1 MTSSHKSCVLGIDPG
16 LRCTGWGVVETEGS
30 TLMHVAH
37 GTIAPDTK
45 AVLAVRLATIHQGV
59 TALIEKYTP
68 DLVGVEETFMNETGI
83 QSALKLGQAR
93 GAAMAAVAIN
103 GTPIAEFAPRRIKQ
117 AVVGKG
123 AATKTQVMY
132 MIRSLLPEAGELTA
146 DEADALA
153 CAICTAHHKPFE
165 EYEVYQQ

>member
-1 MTSSHKSCVLGIDPG
+1 MSNSNKSCVLGIDPG
-16 LRCTGWGVVETEGS
+16 LRCTGWGVIEVEGS
-30 TLMHVAH
+30 MLVHIAH
-37 GTIAPDTK
+37 GTITPDTK
-45 AVLAVRLATIHQGV
+45 AELAHRLATIHKDIV
-59 TALIEKYTP
+59 AIVKKFAP
-68 DLVGVEETFMNETGI
+68 DLVGIEETFVNVAGV

-93 GAAMAAVAIN
+93 GAAMAAIAIN

-123 AATKTQVMY
+123 AATKTQVLY
-132 MIRSLLPEAGELTA
+132 MIKSLLPEAGDLSA

>member
-1 MTSSHKSCVLGIDPG
+1 MANLNKSCVLGIDPG
-16 LRCTGWGVVETEGS
+16 LRCTGWGVVLIDGS
-30 TLMHVAH
+30 NLMHVAH
-37 GTIAPDTK
+37 GTITPDTK
-45 AVLAVRLATIHQGV
+45 AKLANRLATIHQDVVG
-59 TALIEKYTP
+59 LIEKYSP
-68 DLVGVEETFMNETGI
+68 DLVGVEETFVNAAGV

-93 GAAMAAVAIN
+93 GAAMAAIAIN
-103 GTPIAEFAPRRIKQ
+103 GTPISEFAPRRIKQ

-132 MIRSLLPEAGELTA
+132 MIKSLLPGVGELTT

>member
-1 MTSSHKSCVLGIDPG
+1 MVLSNKSCVLGIDPG
-16 LRCTGWGVVETEGS
+16 LRCTGWGVVEIEGS
-30 TLMHVAH
+30 ILRHIAH
-37 GTIAPDTK
+37 GSIAPDTK
-45 AVLAVRLATIHQGV
+45 AVLASRLATIHQGV
-59 TALIEKYTP
+59 VALINKYTP
-68 DLVGVEETFMNETGI
+68 DIVGVEETFVNVAGI

-132 MIRSLLPEAGELTA
+132 MIRSLLPTAGALTT